1 MHSPSRIALV
11 VICVS
16 TFAACEQ
23 APNLVLSPTASVAPA
38 PTSNLEGSPGDYWGA
53 VSQLVL
59 ATKAAQVSDFV
70 CRLGPFGIADQ
81 SHATRSRSGN
91 QTLVCHGRA
100 AATFVLP
107 DKTQILESFPCA
119 LHFDG
124 TITTRSKLVFTPS
137 GHLTLT
143 CHGKK

>member
-11 VICVS
+11 AICVS
-16 TFAACEQ
+16 TLVACEQ
-23 APNLVLSPTASVAPA
+23 SPSLVLSPTASVAPA
-38 PTSNLEGSPGDYWGA
+38 PTSNLVVSPSDYWGA
-53 VSQLVL
+53 VTQLL
-59 ATKAAQVSDFV
+59 HATKAAQVSDFA

-100 AATFVLP
+100 DATLVLP
-107 DKTQILESFPCA
+107 DKTQILEGFPCA

-124 TITTRSKLVFTPS
+124 AITTRSKLVFTKS
-137 GHLTLT
+137 GHLSLT

>member
-1 MHSPSRIALV
+1 MHPPSRIALV
-11 VICVS
+11 AICVA
-16 TFAACEQ
+16 TLAACEQ
-23 APNLVLSPTASVAPA
+23 PPNLVLSPTASVDPA
-38 PTSNLEGSPGDYWGA
+38 PTSNLEVSPSDYWGA
-53 VSQLVL
+53 VSQGLL
-59 ATKAAQVSDFV
+59 ATKATQVSDFT

-100 AATFVLP
+100 AATVVLP
-107 DKTQILESFPCA
+107 DKTQILEGFPCA

-124 TITTRSKLVFTPS
+124 AITTRSKLVFTKS